1 MKFVNDEFGVKRVI
15 CFPQEIIGNVIR
27 NQCFEKITK
36 QPNSKIKSNYFFNYK
51 NKEVKFEKTISEL
64 YHDNN
69 IEINDF
75 NMTNDITVNNIT
87 SKNTIPNEIKEVE
100 INVIKKTCF
109 QKYKILIIIL
119 LIVAFIIILL
129 LIFLIVFV
137 LNITPD

>member
-1 MKFVNDEFGVKRVI
+1 
-15 CFPQEIIGNVIR
+15 
-27 NQCFEKITK
+27 
-36 QPNSKIKSNYFFNYK
+36 
-51 NKEVKFEKTISEL
+51 
-64 YHDNN
+64 
-69 IEINDF
+69 
-75 NMTNDITVNNIT
+75 MTNDITVNNIT